1 MRDKKRVVTEEA
13 NMGVKNVIND
23 QHKTAKVKTFFPP
36 KRLEQLPP
44 MIFNLNNKI
53 IASWHRIF

>member
-44 MIFNLNNKI
+44 MILI
-53 IASWHRIF
+53 